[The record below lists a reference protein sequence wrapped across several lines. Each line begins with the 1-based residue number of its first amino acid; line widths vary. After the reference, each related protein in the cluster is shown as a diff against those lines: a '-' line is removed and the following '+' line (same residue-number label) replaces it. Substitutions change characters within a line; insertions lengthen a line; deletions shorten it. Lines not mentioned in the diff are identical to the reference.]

1 MAVSYKLE
9 QDTKVEL
16 ADLRM
21 RANQQD
27 VAINEL
33 KKAMATQQ
41 QAWSQAVRELNNRTW
56 CSQK

>member
-33 KKAMATQQ
+33 KKTMATQQ
-41 QAWSQAVRELNNRTW
+41 QA
-56 CSQK
+56 